1 MKIALLISALLFLA
15 ATLLLLSGLLDQH
28 RRARQVAQRL
38 DGKPLSDHRVSHWL
52 QALGDSR
59 IGQRSVKL
67 DNETQ
72 MLLNRLGWRS
82 ARQRS
87 LFAACQIGIPVL
99 ALVLSLLIQSVFFP
113 QVTNYWI
120 TPAFATALGYL
131 LPKRL
136 LAAAA
141 HRRQRQLAIEI
152 STLIPLLRILFESG
166 MAVEQ
171 SLRVLSIEG
180 KQLLPALTH
189 ELRLI
194 LTRVD
199 SGLELGE
206 ELNKATQLLAVDEFT
221 DTCVILQQLIHQ
233 GGGAM
238 KSLLGLKLLLDD
250 RRLTRLQE
258 YISKMSAK
266 NVRRDDVVSLP
277 GIADRTGRTQ
287 LHRIG
292 SSLWSLKGTAAI
304 P

>member
-1 MKIALLISALLFLA
+1 MKIALLISALLFLG

-38 DGKPLSDHRVSHWL
+38 DGKPLNDHRVSHWL

-72 MLLNRLGWRS
+72 ILLNRLGWRS

-99 ALVLSLLIQSVFFP
+99 ALILSLLIQSVFFP
-113 QVTNYWI
+113 QVNNPWV

-141 HRRQRQLAIEI
+141 YRRQRQLAIEI
-152 STLIPLLRILFESG
+152 STFIPLLRILFESG

-238 KSLLGLKLLLDD
+238 KSLLGLKMLLDD

-266 NVRRDDVVSLP
+266 MSVVMMLFLFPALLIVLAGPSFTAL
-277 GIADRTGRTQ
+277 ARAFGR
-287 LHRIG
+287 
-292 SSLWSLKGTAAI
+292 
-304 P
+304 

>member
-1 MKIALLISALLFLA
+1 MNMMMLLLVSALLLFGA
-15 ATLLLLSGLLDQH
+15 ALLLLNALLDQS

-38 DGKPLSDHRVSHWL
+38 DGKAPGDSHLTLLL
-52 QALGDSR
+52 QALGASR
-59 IGQRSVKL
+59 LGQQSVKM

-72 MLLNRLGWRS
+72 TLLNRLGWRS

-87 LFAACQIGIPVL
+87 QFAALQVGVPLL
-99 ALVLSLLIQSVFFP
+99 ALSLCLLIQGLFYPSVE
-113 QVTNYWI
+113 NHWI
-120 TPAFATALGYL
+120 APMLATCAGYL
-131 LPKRL
+131 LPKRWL
-136 LAAAA
+136 SAAAQ
-141 HRRQRQLAIEI
+141 RRQKQLATET
-152 STLIPLLRILFESG
+152 STFIALLRTLFESG

-171 SLRVLSIEG
+171 SLRVLSQEG
-180 KQLLPALTH
+180 RQLLPALTH

-206 ELNKATQLLAVDEFT
+206 ELNKTTRLLSVDEFT

-238 KSLLGLKLLLDD
+238 KSLLALKQLLDD

-266 NVRRDDVVSLP
+266 MSVVMMLFLFPALLIVLAGP
-277 GIADRTGRTQ
+277 GF
-287 LHRIG
+287 
-292 SSLWSLKGTAAI
+292 TALARSFGH
-304 P
+304 

>member
-1 MKIALLISALLFLA
+1 MKMPLLISALLFLG
-15 ATLLLLSGLLDQH
+15 ATLLLLGSLLEQQ

-38 DGKPLSDHRVSHWL
+38 DGKRLNDDRVGHWL
-52 QALGDSR
+52 QVLGSSR
-59 IGQRSVKL
+59 IGQRSVSL

-72 MLLNRLGWRS
+72 TLLNRLGWRS
-82 ARQRS
+82 ARRRS
-87 LFAACQIGIPVL
+87 LFAALQVGAPVL
-99 ALVLSLLIQSVFFP
+99 ALALSLMAQGVFFP
-113 QVTNYWI
+113 HVENQWLV
-120 TPAFATALGYL
+120 PAFATGIGYL

-141 HRRQRQLAIEI
+141 QRRQKQLATEI
-152 STLIPLLRILFESG
+152 STFIALLRILFKSG

-189 ELRLI
+189 ELRLV
-194 LTRVD
+194 LARVD

-206 ELNKATQLLAVDEFT
+206 ELNNATRLLAVDEFT

-238 KSLLGLKLLLDD
+238 KSLQALKQLLDD

-266 NVRRDDVVSLP
+266 MSVVMMLFLFPALLIVLAGP
-277 GIADRTGRTQ
+277 GF
-287 LHRIG
+287 
-292 SSLWSLKGTAAI
+292 TALSRAFAS
-304 P
+304 

>member
-1 MKIALLISALLFLA
+1 MKIALLISALLFLG

-52 QALGDSR
+52 QALGNSR

-72 MLLNRLGWRS
+72 ILLNRLGWRS

-99 ALVLSLLIQSVFFP
+99 ALILSVFIQSVFFT
-113 QVTNYWI
+113 QVNNPWV

-136 LAAAA
+136 LAIAA
-141 HRRQRQLAIEI
+141 HRRQKQLAIEI
-152 STLIPLLRILFESG
+152 STFIPLLRILFESG

-238 KSLLGLKLLLDD
+238 KSLLGLKMLLDD

-266 NVRRDDVVSLP
+266 MSVVMMLFLFPALLIVLAGPSFSAL
-277 GIADRTGRTQ
+277 ARAFGR
-287 LHRIG
+287 
-292 SSLWSLKGTAAI
+292 
-304 P
+304 